1 MTGGDGPKVER
12 IVNRLQSV
20 EISDTL
26 AEDGMRPQECE
37 GIGRSRGKWYI
48 SWGPGNDVNED
59 GNYVG
64 SIFYPEPTYFGSTP
78 DDFLIALNN
87 ALDAGDNS
95 FTFVGIE
102 MKDALLLIE
111 AAIATDTSES
121 NPIPWPSERGLYV
134 NDGYVEVELNTGKV
148 TYWEQGATYWKQ

>member
-1 MTGGDGPKVER
+1 MTGGDELEVER

-20 EISDTL
+20 DISDTL

-64 SIFYPEPTYFGSTP
+64 SIFYPEPTFFGSTP
-78 DDFLIALNN
+78 GDFLVALSS
-87 ALDAGDNS
+87 ALSTGDNR
-95 FTFVGIE
+95 FKFVGIE
-102 MKDALLLIE
+102 MNDALVLIE
-111 AAIATDTSES
+111 AAMGQPGFLLSDSL
-121 NPIPWPSERGLYV
+121 NLYV
-134 NDGYVEVELNTGKV
+134 NDGYVEFDNGKV
-148 TYWEQGATYWKQ
+148 TYRE

>member
-1 MTGGDGPKVER
+1 MTGGDELEVER

-64 SIFYPEPTYFGSTP
+64 SIFYPEPTFFGSTP
-78 DDFLIALNN
+78 GDFLVALSS
-87 ALDAGDNS
+87 ALSTGDNR
-95 FTFVGIE
+95 FKFVGIE
-102 MKDALLLIE
+102 MNDALVLIE
-111 AAIATDTSES
+111 AAMGQPGFLLSDSL
-121 NPIPWPSERGLYV
+121 NLYV
-134 NDGYVEVELNTGKV
+134 NDGYVEFDNGKV
-148 TYWEQGATYWKQ
+148 TYRE

>member
-1 MTGGDGPKVER
+1 MTDGDGLEVER

-20 EISDTL
+20 DIGYTR
-26 AEDGMRPQECE
+26 AEDGMAPQDCE
-37 GIGRSRGKWYI
+37 GIGRSRGSWCIY
-48 SWGPGNDVNED
+48 WGPGNEVNDD

-64 SIFYPEPTYFGSTP
+64 PIFYPEPTFFGSAP
-78 DDFLIALNN
+78 GDFLVALNH
-87 ALDAGDNS
+87 ALLSGDDRFN
-95 FTFVGIE
+95 FDGIE

-111 AAIATDTSES
+111 AAIAIDASGF
-121 NPIPWPSERGLYV
+121 NPIFWRSGRPLYV

>member
-1 MTGGDGPKVER
+1 MTGGDGLEVER

-20 EISDTL
+20 DISDDR
-26 AEDGMRPQECE
+26 AENGYHAQDCE
-37 GIGRSRGKWYI
+37 GIGRSRGSWGIY
-48 SWGPGNDVNED
+48 WGPGNEVNED

-95 FTFVGIE
+95 FKFVGIE

-111 AAIATDTSES
+111 AAIAIE
-121 NPIPWPSERGLYV
+121 PILRPYGRWLYV
-134 NDGYVEVELNTGKV
+134 NDGYVEFDNGKV
-148 TYWEQGATYWKQ
+148 TYRE